1 VEKVLRL
8 THMDKVFP
16 IYTTTDAFLEDVGN
30 GERA

>member
-1 VEKVLRL
+1 
-8 THMDKVFP
+8 MDKVFP